1 MPKMDRVDTA
11 SLRSAGL
18 KLMRE
23 NGKLLERKAGR
34 AEVYTMPNG
43 DCVRVRTSNDRNLVA
58 RAKRP
63 AMDAPLD
70 IEGTDWLLIVMPEIK
85 RTAGRI
91 TAYLVPA
98 EEAAETVR
106 RCHEVWLRSIPDTKG
121 ENTTPTIWF
130 DSSPSSATESGGY
143 AEKWARYRLEGSA
156 FAT

>member
-1 MPKMDRVDTA
+1 MPKIDRVDTA

-34 AEVYTMPNG
+34 AEIYTMPNG

-58 RAKRP
+58 KAKRP

-70 IEGTDWLLIVMPEIK
+70 IEGTDWLLIVMLEVK

-91 TAYLVPA
+91 AAYLVQA

-106 RCHEVWLRSIPDTKG
+106 RCHEDWPRYHSGYEGRKHHPDH
-121 ENTTPTIWF
+121 
-130 DSSPSSATESGGY
+130 
-143 AEKWARYRLEGSA
+143 LV
-156 FAT
+156 